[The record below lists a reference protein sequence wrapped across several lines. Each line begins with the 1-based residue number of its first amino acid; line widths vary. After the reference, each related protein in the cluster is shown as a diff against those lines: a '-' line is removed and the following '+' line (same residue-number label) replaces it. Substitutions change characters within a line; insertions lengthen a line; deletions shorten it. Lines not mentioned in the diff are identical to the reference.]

1 MKQFIY
7 VINDPIGV
15 HARPATIF
23 VKEAK
28 KFESEI
34 TLSANGKKA
43 NATSMLMIMSMAI
56 KQGNEVTVTAS
67 GSDEE
72 AAIAKFR
79 ELFKD
84 NL

>member
-1 MKQFIY
+1 MKQFVY

-72 AAIAKFR
+72 TAIAKFK
-79 ELFKD
+79 ELFKE